1 MSHPIDRLIR
11 YTLRGGLPQL
21 IFLAGIF
28 AGVLALLY
36 TPREEEPQI
45 VVPMMDVLVEAP
57 GLSAKQ
63 VERQVT
69 IPLEKLLAQIPGV
82 EHVYSTTAPDQAS
95 VTLRFHVGQDREDS
109 ILNTYNKLYS
119 SQDRIPAVVSR
130 WMMRPVEVDDVPIVV
145 LGLWSEDPTRYSDY
159 DLRRMADE
167 VSTILQ
173 GIPATSEVD
182 VVGGRP
188 RTARILIDP
197 ESLGARKTTMQDIV
211 SALTVSNV
219 LRSAGNWTF
228 ANESILLEAGDV
240 VRDVAE
246 LENFVV
252 NVIDGVPVF
261 LRDVARIVDG
271 PAEPDSYTW
280 LGFASEHPRGDTGT
294 RPMVAISVAKQRGA
308 NAVGVAS
315 EVHAVMESLQ
325 RDLLPPEVHVEVL
338 RDYGQTADEKVNNLT
353 SSLAF
358 AIVTVVVFIG
368 VFLGWRQAL
377 IVGLAVPIC
386 YGITLALDMAMGY
399 TINRV
404 TLFALIL
411 SLGLLVDDPI
421 TGVDN
426 ISRFIGKKALSP
438 AERVVAAMAEIR
450 VPLIMSTLCI
460 IFAFLPLAAIT
471 GMMGPYMAPMAF
483 NVPVSVIASTLVA
496 FVVTPWLASKLLR
509 EGAAS
514 SAQEEAVDLSDSLYA
529 RVMAPIL
536 DNRRLAR
543 TTLWVVLGLFIATA
557 MLPMFRLVPLKLL
570 PFDNKNEVQVL
581 IDMPESASL
590 EHTAALTRD
599 IAAEVARAPEVRAI
613 AAFVGVPS
621 PIDFNG
627 MVRRYYQ
634 RIGPHLG
641 ELRLTLADKTERA
654 HQSHALVLRL
664 RQLLAPYS
672 RDGITVKVVEVP
684 PGPPVLSTLVAE
696 IYGTALTP
704 YATQKEAARELM
716 ARLSRE
722 AHVVEIDSTIE
733 ADKTRLRYVTDKQKA
748 ALSGISTDDIAQTL
762 TLANRGYIAGHI
774 QLQDESLPL
783 PIELRLDPQQRVT
796 QHDFA
801 RLLVRGRQG
810 VVKASTAQG
819 LETAPQPLAAIGEL
833 GQFERGLGDQVIHR
847 KDLRPVVYVMA
858 ELNGRTPAEIIADIH
873 ADMGEPNNTAS
884 DWESRTFFNSGSG
897 DGWRMPPG
905 TDLSWTGEGE
915 WRITKDV
922 FRDMGLG
929 YLFALL
935 AIFFVLRVQTS
946 STPLSLI
953 IMSAIPLTVIGIM
966 PGFWLMNQFGERVIA
981 GAPEPVLFTAT
992 AMIGM
997 IALAGIVVRNSLIL
1011 VEFIAQARAGGATI
1025 RDALLQAGAVRM
1037 RPVLLTAGTTMLGNL
1052 IVTLDPVFSGLALA
1066 IIFGIIASTAFTL
1079 IVVPAVYLLV
1089 FDSES
1094 ADTNGA
1100 RPTAA
1105 SAATEEAKS

>member
-1 MSHPIDRLIR
+1 MSHPVDRLIR
-11 YTLRGGLPQL
+11 YTLGGGLPQM
-21 IFLAGIF
+21 IFLLGLF
-28 AGVLALLY
+28 AGALALMY

-45 VVPMMDVLVEAP
+45 VVPMVDVLVNAP

-82 EHVYSTTAPDQAS
+82 EHVYSTTATDQAS
-95 VTLRFHVGQDREDS
+95 VTLRFHVGEDREDS

-119 SQDRIPAVVSR
+119 NQDRIPPVVTD
-130 WMMRPVEVDDVPIVV
+130 WMLRPVEVDDVPIVM
-145 LGLWSEDPTRYSDY
+145 LGLWSDDPERYSDY
-159 DLRRMADE
+159 ELRRMADE
-167 VSTILQ
+167 MSTILQ
-173 GIPATSEVD
+173 GIPATSEVN

-197 ESLGARKTTMQDIV
+197 ERLGARKTTAQDVV
-211 SALTVSNV
+211 SALMISNV
-219 LRSAGNWTF
+219 LSNAGNWTVG
-228 ANESILLEAGDV
+228 NESIELQAGDV
-240 VRDVAE
+240 VRDVAA

-271 PAEPDSYTW
+271 PQEPDNYTW
-280 LGFASEHPRGDTGT
+280 IGFTKDHAAGDIGT
-294 RPMVAISVAKQRGA
+294 QPMVAISIAKQRGS
-308 NAVGVAS
+308 NAVGVAKD
-315 EVHAVMESLQ
+315 VHQAVATLQ
-325 RDLLPPEVHVEVL
+325 KELLPPEVHIEVL
-338 RDYGQTADEKVNNLT
+338 RDYGQTADDKVNNLT
-353 SSLAF
+353 TSLAF
-358 AIVTVVVFIG
+358 AIFTVVVFIS

-386 YGITLALDMAMGY
+386 YGITLALDMALGY

-426 ISRFIGKKALSP
+426 ISRFMGKKTGS
-438 AERVVAAMAEIR
+438 VADRIVGAMAEIR
-450 VPLIMSTLCI
+450 VPLIMSTVSI
-460 IFAFLPLAAIT
+460 IFAFLPLAAIS

-483 NVPVSVIASTLVA
+483 NVPVSVIASTVVA
-496 FVVTPWLASKLLR
+496 FTVTPWLASRLLK
-509 EGAAS
+509 EDTNHAEQANNDGG
-514 SAQEEAVDLSDSLYA
+514 LYA
-529 RVMAPIL
+529 RLMAPIL
-536 DNRRLAR
+536 DNRRLAKA
-543 TTLWVVLGLFIATA
+543 TLWIVLGLFLATA
-557 MLPMFRLVPLKLL
+557 MLPLFRLVPLKLL
-570 PFDNKNEVQVL
+570 PFDNKNEVQIL

-590 EHTAALTRD
+590 EQTAALTRD
-599 IAAEVARAPEVRAI
+599 IAAQLTRVPEVRAV

-634 RIGPHLG
+634 RIGPHFG
-641 ELRLTLADKTERA
+641 ELRLTLADKAERS
-654 HQSHALVLRL
+654 HQSHGLVLRL
-664 RQLLAPYS
+664 RELLGPFS
-672 RDGITVKVVEVP
+672 RDGVLVKVVEVP

-696 IYGTALTP
+696 VYGETLTP
-704 YATQKEAARELM
+704 YETQKEAARVLM

-733 ADKTRLRYVTDKQKA
+733 SDKRRLRFVTDKQKA
-748 ALSGISTDDIAQTL
+748 SLSGISTDDIAQTL
-762 TLANRGYIAGHI
+762 AMANDGYVAGYV
-774 QLQDESLPL
+774 QLEREARPL
-783 PIELRLDPQQRVT
+783 PIELRLDPLQRVADS
-796 QHDFA
+796 DFQ
-801 RLLVRGRQG
+801 RLLVKGRQD
-810 VVKASTAQG
+810 VAKASTDQG
-819 LETAPQPLAAIGEL
+819 LEIAPQPLVAMGEL
-833 GQFERGLGDQVIHR
+833 GEFEQGLADQMIHR

-858 ELNGRTPAEIIADIH
+858 ELNGRTPAEIIADVH
-873 ADMGEPNNTAS
+873 ADMDAPAGDANS
-884 DWESRTFFNSGSG
+884 WEGRTFFSSGG
-897 DGWRMPPG
+897 DDGWSMPAG
-905 TDLSWTGEGE
+905 TDLAWTGEGE

-935 AIFFVLRVQTS
+935 TIFFILRVQTS
-946 STPLSLI
+946 STSLSLI
-953 IMSAIPLTVIGIM
+953 IMSAIPLTVVGIM
-966 PGFWLMNQFGERVIA
+966 PGFWMMNQFGERMIA

-1011 VEFIAQARAGGATI
+1011 VEFISQAREAGASI
-1025 RDALLQAGAVRM
+1025 REALLLAGSVRM

-1052 IVTLDPVFSGLALA
+1052 VITLDPVFSGLALA
-1066 IIFGIIASTAFTL
+1066 IIFGIVASTAFTL

-1089 FDSES
+1089 FDKDSEQTDGVDAS
-1094 ADTNGA
+1094 AKDTN
-1100 RPTAA
+1100 
-1105 SAATEEAKS
+1105 S